1 MAPRSV
7 ILALIC
13 TLAACGSEA
22 IDPPA
27 DAAQDRADAPVE
39 AADATTPMD
48 APTAPCGGLCGVGTV
63 CAEGRC
69 VALDG
74 GGDATSIDAPAVDI
88 TLDVAADVGGAD
100 AASTDVASTDAA
112 DCGAGRAPID
122 GACECAAG
130 LTMCRSGCSNTS
142 TDPVNCGVCSR
153 SCRADEVCRAGSCVA
168 LADATVAP
176 ADASDVS
183 DTPDVC
189 TSTAD
194 PSNCCGVDCPLRI
207 NGIRLCSAGH
217 CAFSCISGFA
227 NCDGDAA
234 NGCESAPATDPMNCG
249 VCGNRCVSGR
259 CVGGRCLSPCEGGC
273 PAGMACV
280 DAGTA
285 CAPCDAPNTVCSNT
299 CVNTAT
305 DNRNCGACGRVCATV
320 GGGTSAAATTAC
332 MAGRCVVTACT
343 LASEGYA
350 DCDGD
355 GANGCESN
363 LNTRANC
370 GACGRACTGDLSC
383 LAGHVCACSNLATN
397 MCGDRCIRPNDPAN
411 CGRCGNACTDREFC
425 GGTPTP
431 ACVTCGTDGPDRV
444 IRRCGDDCRNLSND
458 TDNCGACGVVCPSG
472 RLCFFGACR

>member
-1 MAPRSV
+1 MRLP
-7 ILALIC
+7 AL
-13 TLAACGSEA
+13 LLLVVAVVACGTSPTGTFADVGREA
-22 IDPPA
+22 DVADMTDALVDPC
-27 DAAQDRADAPVE
+27 RGR
-39 AADATTPMD
+39 
-48 APTAPCGGLCGVGTV
+48 CGAGTV
-63 CAEGRC
+63 CDDGRC
-69 VALDG
+69 VALDA
-74 GGDATSIDAPAVDI
+74 GGDATHFDTPA
-88 TLDVAADVGGAD
+88 LDVALDDAAEERETDVASSD
-100 AASTDVASTDAA
+100 VASTDIASTDVASSDAQ
-112 DCGAGRAPID
+112 DCGPGRTPSD
-122 GACECAAG
+122 GACECATG

-153 SCRADEVCRAGSCVA
+153 SCRADEACRSGTCVSA
-168 LADATVAP
+168 
-176 ADASDVS
+176 ADASIA
-183 DTPDVC
+183 PDVC
-189 TSTAD
+189 TSTTD
-194 PSNCCGVDCPLRI
+194 PSNCCGIDCPLRI
-207 NGIRLCSAGH
+207 NGIRLCSGGR
-217 CAFSCISGFA
+217 CGFGCISGFA
-227 NCDGDAA
+227 NCDGDAS
-234 NGCESAPATDPMNCG
+234 NGCESAAATDPTNCG
-249 VCGNRCVSGR
+249 ACGNRCVSGR

-355 GANGCESN
+355 GANGCEIN

-397 MCGDRCIRPNDPAN
+397 MCGDRCIRPNDTAN

-458 TDNCGACGVVCPSG
+458 TNNCGACGVVCPSG